1 MHTEPHTYIP
11 SAMLI
16 ESKHQKNNRLIVGHC
31 TLSFWTDP
39 FVIIAHPRRKRNI
52 LLPTSLLLAL
62 QELLKVKLK
71 VIGKRVYLFIFT
83 IMWVLARVCLSV
95 DIKCV
100 RQTD

>member
-1 MHTEPHTYIP
+1 
-11 SAMLI
+11 MLI

-39 FVIIAHPRRKRNI
+39 FVIPLRKRNI

-83 IMWVLARVCLSV
+83 IMWVLARV
-95 DIKCV
+95 
-100 RQTD
+100 